1 MKAKVRMG
9 DMNCHGH
16 VMVTKTMVIIYGL
29 LDYSIT
35 IRLLLRLLDYAM
47 TYFFFTNLWA
57 FDRLSGGQEG
67 GLELWV
73 STFPT
78 RS

>member
-29 LDYSIT
+29 LDYSI
-35 IRLLLRLLDYAM
+35 RLLDYAM